1 MSQPASNNRTQLL
14 YGAPLSILK
23 TNKANFLVINKADLV
38 PDKAR
43 LLWSN
48 FFKSK
53 QIAHV
58 FFSAKDQ
65 QEEIELAKEKEAEEA
80 AEREEQRRIAEE
92 RVEDRMDGGVDSEL
106 GVNPFGVL
114 GELKKEDMVQEELEK
129 EAKEENNQGDLEE
142 NPKEE
147 NENEKKNENENEIK
161 DVVESQS
168 NENDDQNS
176 INEAPKVDEA
186 ITKNRPVLALVNTS
200 KIVNRNE
207 LIKIFKIF
215 KTEFDQR
222 TSEMDKNRKVKA
234 DWQSVG
240 LQTIPE
246 EEINR
251 TDLNQSGQTQ
261 ETQQTTEDKST
272 NANNDQKQD
281 MQTANAHENTIDNA
295 QSGLGSEITNS
306 THTKTSSASKP
317 KNKQSKP
324 ISKKQ
329 KKKLAKQKRNLKN
342 FMGRVCKF
350 KKPEFTI
357 GMVGFPNVGK
367 SSLINTLCE
376 EKKVGVDS
384 KPGKTKNLQT
394 IELEKGLTLCDCPG
408 LVMPSLASSSAEMV
422 CKGVLPISN
431 LVGFVDPVRYM
442 MDVSDYKQMSNQYFL
457 PNQDD
462 EGKMWK
468 PQAREML
475 QIFAASRGV
484 LTGGSGVPDEH
495 RAAKLLLGDLVD
507 GKIKYFKLPPIQE
520 ESTEHT
526 QDENIVE
533 NEKDSEQNQEKIE
546 NLNNKAEQNENENM
560 NIGNNES
567 SPSSR
572 EALLQS
578 CFDSMP
584 GERRIITLAEVQ
596 KTFKNVDIK
605 DIDTFAK
612 KLEEAQGDE
621 QLREHQE
628 KLLLAQFIDSLTGA
642 DIEALMKGRKVGDY
656 KLNKTQ
662 RRGLKFAVTSGQ
674 KYEDL
679 EKLLT
684 GFLSG
689 SAVKGKKKT
698 RSGKGKAK
706 GKRKQRKYKVQM

>member
-1 MSQPASNNRTQLL
+1 M
-14 YGAPLSILK
+14 
-23 TNKANFLVINKADLV
+23 
-38 PDKAR
+38 
-43 LLWSN
+43 
-48 FFKSK
+48 
-53 QIAHV
+53 
-58 FFSAKDQ
+58 FFSAKDE
-65 QEEIELAKEKEAEEA
+65 QEEIELAKEKEAKEA
-80 AEREEQRRIAEE
+80 EEREEQRRIAEE
-92 RVEDRMDGGVDSEL
+92 RVEDRLDAGVDSEL
-106 GVNPFGVL
+106 GANPFGVL
-114 GELKKEDMVQEELEK
+114 GELKKEDLVQEELEK
-129 EAKEENNQGDLEE
+129 EAKGDLEE
-142 NPKEE
+142 NNKGGLEEENQKEENGNGNENE
-147 NENEKKNENENEIK
+147 NENEKS
-161 DVVESQS
+161 DAAESQ
-168 NENDDQNS
+168 NDENNDQENKQ
-176 INEAPKVDEA
+176 NLAPKVDDT
-186 ITKNRPVLALVNTS
+186 IIKQRPVLALVNTS

-207 LIKIFKIF
+207 LIQIFKIF

-251 TDLNQSGQTQ
+251 TDLDQSEQTI
-261 ETQQTTEDKST
+261 EDKST
-272 NANNDQKQD
+272 NANTDTKQEIPN
-281 MQTANAHENTIDNA
+281 ANSHENTIENA
-295 QSGLGSEITNS
+295 QSGLDSEIANS
-306 THTKTSSASKP
+306 THTKKSSKSKQ
-317 KNKQSKP
+317 KNKNKNKKAQP

-394 IELEKGLTLCDCPG
+394 IELEAGLTLCDCPG

-442 MDVSDYKQMSNQYFL
+442 MEVSDYTQMSNRYFL

-462 EGKMWK
+462 EGKKWK

-507 GKIKYFKLPPIQE
+507 GKIKYFKLPPIE
-520 ESTEHT
+520 E
-526 QDENIVE
+526 ENIGDNQDDNVNE
-533 NEKDSEQNQEKIE
+533 NEKETEKNNEKIE
-546 NLNNKAEQNENENM
+546 NLNNNAEQNENNRT
-560 NIGNNES
+560 NIES
-567 SPSSR
+567 NKNTPSPDLPSSR
-572 EALLQS
+572 EALLRS

-584 GERRIITLAEVQ
+584 GERRNITLTEVQ

-612 KLEEAQGDE
+612 KFEEAQGDE

-628 KLLLAQFIDSLTGA
+628 KLLLAHFIDSLTGA
-642 DIEALMKGRKVGDY
+642 DIESLMKGQKIGDY

-674 KYEDL
+674 KFEDL

-684 GFLSG
+684 GFFSG